1 MVLKDTYGIFHPYIK
16 KKILLS
22 IPQDKK
28 QTLEVNNPL
37 YPVSRHGIQL
47 YINKRNYR
55 KPTHLWRLNNKLLNN
70 E

>member
-1 MVLKDTYGIFHPYIK
+1 MEYSTHTL

-28 QTLEVNNPL
+28 QTLESGNNPL
-37 YPVSRHGIQL
+37 YPVSHHGIQL